1 MSDASGKASPRLERI
16 GFRLALDNRNP
27 KALFARSKPM
37 PHIEAE
43 IKLTGATPDALRQRL
58 TAAGFTLELV
68 APRHFEDNWLFD
80 TPARALFNK
89 RQALRVRLRDDL
101 TEAIL
106 THKGQPTEA
115 PASGVKVREEIEL
128 TVSDGPAL
136 IRLLEKL
143 GFEKTFRYQKF
154 RTTYRLRHAS
164 GLELWAMID
173 ETPIGCFVELEADEA
188 TIERLI
194 GQLGLKRGD
203 YVTAS
208 YPRLQRERCQ
218 AAGKPLE
225 DMTFAL
231 PPGDGR

>member
-1 MSDASGKASPRLERI
+1 MARL
-16 GFRLALDNRNP
+16 
-27 KALFARSKPM
+27 KPM
-37 PHIEAE
+37 THIEAE
-43 IKLTGATPDALRQRL
+43 IKLAGPTPDALRQRL
-58 TAAGFTLELV
+58 IAAGFTLELV
-68 APRHFEDNWLFD
+68 VPRHFEDNWLFD
-80 TPARALFNK
+80 TPARSLFNS

-101 TEAIL
+101 AEAIL
-106 THKGQPTEA
+106 THKGKPTEA

-128 TVSDGPAL
+128 AVSDGPAL

-164 GLELWAMID
+164 GLELLGMFD
-173 ETPIGCFVELEADEA
+173 ETPIGCFVELEADEP
-188 TIERLI
+188 TLERLIERL
-194 GQLGLKRGD
+194 GLARED

-208 YPRLQRERCQ
+208 YPRLQHERCQ
-218 AAGKPLE
+218 AEGKPLE